1 MRASQRAEEV
11 RPPNNELHITNIA
24 VRAQGLVI
32 DCDHLVGA
40 LPQPTLLQMCDLLKL
55 TGEADSGRQTTF
67 RTSSALMLLSV
78 KQAGYYSFFR
88 NLSFLISDHSI

>member
-55 TGEADSGRQTTF
+55 TGEADSSRQIPF
-67 RTSSALMLLSV
+67 RMSSALMWLSV
-78 KQAGYYSFFR
+78 RQAGYYSFLQKFH
-88 NLSFLISDHSI
+88 FF